1 MVQGEGSVNSSA
13 VGSEAVA
20 AVLRERSNSLP
31 VPTGAPRN
39 LEMMPVFDQEIIL
52 HACLDLTETERA
64 CMTLDVSGHYS
75 RPDLFRLSVAEE
87 RRE

>member
-13 VGSEAVA
+13 VGNEALA
-20 AVLRERSNSLP
+20 AILRERTNSLP
-31 VPTGAPRN
+31 VPTGAPKSRN
-39 LEMMPVFDQEIIL
+39 DTSLRSGTIL
-52 HACLDLTETERA
+52 HACLDITETERE

-75 RPDLFRLSVAEE
+75 RPDLFRFSVAEE